1 MVTGEVDP
9 AVARDAVL
17 EEIARL
23 ASDGVTAEELA
34 AAHQQL
40 MNDLVFAVEGNLS
53 LALIMGRDEL
63 YHGQPDRVNG
73 AIPRV
78 LAVTAEDVQRAAQTY
93 LITTNMT
100 EMLVRPQSAESDAE
114 EGDQ

>member
-1 MVTGEVDP
+1 
-9 AVARDAVL
+9 
-17 EEIARL
+17 
-23 ASDGVTAEELA
+23 
-34 AAHQQL
+34 
-40 MNDLVFAVEGNLS
+40 
-53 LALIMGRDEL
+53 
-63 YHGQPDRVNG
+63 
-73 AIPRV
+73 V